1 MKEPSE
7 KEVNSTKEKCI
18 LHEASTKID
27 SKEKLVS
34 FQTNRSWLTLV
45 EAAKV
50 RNYLPLLAILPTL
63 CNNEVPKIQYH
74 RKCRSLFT
82 LKRELES
89 LKRKMPINEDIQM
102 SNLKSMNPINILKK
116 IKNHHP
122 ESFKKYVSFVKRLR
136 C

>member
-7 KEVNSTKEKCI
+7 KEINSPKEKCI

-50 RNYLPLLAILPTL
+50 RSYLPLLAIVPTL
-63 CNNEVPKIQYH
+63 CNNEVP
-74 RKCRSLFT
+74 
-82 LKRELES
+82 
-89 LKRKMPINEDIQM
+89 
-102 SNLKSMNPINILKK
+102 
-116 IKNHHP
+116 
-122 ESFKKYVSFVKRLR
+122 
-136 C
+136 